1 MLLSGAQLV
10 VKIMENMKI
19 EKVAGLPGGAN
30 LPLYN
35 ALYESEIEH
44 ILARHEQGAGFIAHG
59 ISRSSGKTGVC
70 IVTSGPGLTNALT
83 AIADA
88 KLDSVP
94 IVFISG
100 QVPFSNIGKDSFQ
113 EVDTYS
119 LTIPITKHNFL
130 VRHISELKE
139 KLCESFRI
147 AAEGR
152 PGPVVIDIPKDVL
165 NQKIEVDLNLLPN
178 HWKIETPESRVLDED
193 IQKIAEM
200 IKTSKKPIL
209 YVGGGAIKSDVT
221 KELLE
226 LAHKNHIPVTST
238 LMGLG
243 CFPPEDS
250 LYLGML
256 GMHGAR
262 YTNFLMQES
271 DLLLAF
277 GVRFDDRATGN
288 MDRFCPN
295 AKVVHVDIERAEI
308 NKNRVTDHFM
318 VASLEHVMP
327 KLVELVDEDPRAEW
341 VSRVKE
347 LKEKYPL
354 VYPPVHETYSPVNL
368 MLRVARTVKRDSI
381 VTTDVGQHQMWVAQV
396 YPFVKPRQ
404 LLTSGGLGTM
414 GFGLP
419 AAIGAAIE
427 NPDKKIICFTGDGS
441 FLMNIQEM
449 ALLAEMNLNVKV
461 VMFNNNCL
469 GMVRQQQ
476 ELFYGQNYMA
486 SIYSHNGEFARVSEG
501 FGVKSVTIQ
510 QELENIH
517 EFDRFIEEDG
527 PAFIECVIRQ
537 ESNVFPIV
545 PPGLGND
552 EMLGGDRYE

>member
-1 MLLSGAQLV
+1 MLLTGAQLV

-19 EKVAGLPGGAN
+19 EKLAGLPGGAN

-35 ALYESEIEH
+35 ALYESNIEH

-59 ISRSSGKTGVC
+59 IARSTGKTGVC

-130 VRHISELKE
+130 VRHVSELKE

-165 NQKIEVDLNLLPN
+165 NQKIEVDVNLLPN
-178 HWKIETPESRVLDED
+178 HWKIETPESPVLDED

-288 MDRFCPN
+288 MERFCPH

-327 KLVELVDEDPRAEW
+327 KLVELVDADQRAEW
-341 VSRVKE
+341 VNRVNE
-347 LKEKYPL
+347 LKEQYPL

-368 MLRVARTVKRDSI
+368 MLRVARTVERDSI

-427 NPDKKIICFTGDGS
+427 NPDKKVICFTGDGS

-449 ALLAEMNLNVKV
+449 ALLAELNLNVKV
-461 VMFNNNCL
+461 IMFNNNCL

-486 SIYSHNGEFARVSEG
+486 SIYSHNGSFTKVSEG
-501 FGVKSVTIQ
+501 FGVKSVVVQ
-510 QELENIH
+510 EELENIH
-517 EFDRFIEEDG
+517 EFDRMIEGDG
-527 PAFIECVIRQ
+527 PCFIECVIRQ

-545 PPGLGND
+545 PPGSGND